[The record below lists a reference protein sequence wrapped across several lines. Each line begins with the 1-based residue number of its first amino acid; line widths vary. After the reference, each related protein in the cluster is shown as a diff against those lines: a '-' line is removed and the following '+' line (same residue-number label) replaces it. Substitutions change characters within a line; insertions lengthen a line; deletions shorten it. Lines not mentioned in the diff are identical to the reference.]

1 MSKDLTACEEFMEL
15 ITIHVMTAM
24 GGDLCHHMHKTNSL
38 ATICGDL
45 PPAFVL
51 CVCVCVVVQITSHT
65 TAELPARIFSNDA
78 IETLVIGTTV
88 YSC

>member
-24 GGDLCHHMHKTNSL
+24 GGDSCHHMHKTNSL
-38 ATICGDL
+38 ATICGNL

-51 CVCVCVVVQITSHT
+51 CVCVCGGANHLPHNSR
-65 TAELPARIFSNDA
+65 TASKDLFK
-78 IETLVIGTTV
+78 
-88 YSC
+88 